1 MTYYAFFHM
10 RRPDGST
17 IELAHGHDLYLSD
30 VAACDRWLSEH
41 RAREEYR
48 RRRGELAALK
58 ETHGCGYRPRIEA
71 VTT

>member
-1 MTYYAFFHM
+1 MTYALYHLTV
-10 RRPDGST
+10 DGRT
-17 IELAHGHDLYLSD
+17 VELSHRDDLYPAD